1 MRTDGEIKTDVEDEL
16 RRDEDIDASG
26 VLVAAHMGVVV
37 LTGSVRSYMQKIH
50 AECVARRVVGPMRV
64 TNNVHVRFP
73 YINKRPDPEIAEVA
87 VEKLQKELPYSS
99 QFVKVTVRDGWL
111 ALEGILEWSYQRDQ
125 AKRAMSAV
133 IGVVGVSDNIMLKP
147 LAAESDVKR
156 KFEEAIKRSA
166 ELDAQCVALESAKTK
181 ITVRCGLRSWAQR
194 TES

>member
-1 MRTDGEIKTDVEDEL
+1 
-16 RRDEDIDASG
+16 
-26 VLVAAHMGVVV
+26 
-37 LTGSVRSYMQKIH
+37 
-50 AECVARRVVGPMRV
+50 MRV
-64 TNNVHVRFP
+64 TNNVHVRLP

-99 QFVKVTVRDGWL
+99 QFLKVTVRDAWL
-111 ALEGILEWSYQRDQ
+111 ALEGTLERSYQRDR
-125 AKRAMSAV
+125 AKRAISAV

-156 KFEEAIKRSA
+156 KFTEAIKRSA

-181 ITVRCGLRSWAQR
+181 ITVGSGLISWAQR

>member
-1 MRTDGEIKTDVEDEL
+1 MRTDGEFKTDVEDEL

-64 TNNVHVRFP
+64 TNNVHVRLP

-99 QFVKVTVRDGWL
+99 QFLKVTVRDAWL
-111 ALEGILEWSYQRDQ
+111 ALEGTLERSYQRDR
-125 AKRAMSAV
+125 AKRAISAV

-156 KFEEAIKRSA
+156 KFTEAIKRSA

-181 ITVRCGLRSWAQR
+181 ITVGSGLISWAQR

>member
-1 MRTDGEIKTDVEDEL
+1 MRTDGEFKTDVEDEL

-64 TNNVHVRFP
+64 TNNVHVRLP

-99 QFVKVTVRDGWL
+99 QFLKVTVRDAWL
-111 ALEGILEWSYQRDQ
+111 ALEGTLEWSYQRDR
-125 AKRAMSAV
+125 AKRAISAV

-156 KFEEAIKRSA
+156 KFTEAIKRSA

-181 ITVRCGLRSWAQR
+181 ITVGSGLISWAQR